1 MRRFIKKGPIMLYLL
16 FLFLLTT
23 SCTSKSD
30 GPVKAYQEAHNSGD
44 VEKELS
50 FFAEDVKYGVVGQ
63 WSIEGKEKLRK
74 LVEAD
79 AALNSHIVVTG
90 LKVDG
95 DIVTCKIKEQNDW
108 LKLAKIG
115 VLYYESSE
123 FIFEEGLIKEVRLR
137 FTEKSFK
144 ALQEFQ
150 ATFGRWA
157 SKKRSQELAELGAPG
172 MLVKENVGLLLRLLR
187 EWRED
192 GQEEKPTV
200 EFPLLK

>member
-1 MRRFIKKGPIMLYLL
+1 MLYLL

-30 GPVKAYQEAHNSGD
+30 SPVKAYQEAHNSGD

-63 WSIEGKEKLRK
+63 WSIKGKEELRK
-74 LVEAD
+74 LVELD

-90 LKVDG
+90 LKADG

-115 VLYYESSE
+115 ALYYESSE
-123 FIFEEGLIKEVRLR
+123 FIFEEGLIKEVRLK
-137 FTEKSFK
+137 FTQKSFK
-144 ALQEFQ
+144 AMQEFQ

-157 SKKRSQELAELGAPG
+157 SKNRSQELAELKALP
-172 MLVKENVGLLLRLLR
+172 VKENVGLRLRLLR
-187 EWRED
+187 EWQED
-192 GQEEKPTV
+192 KDKPTSGPID
-200 EFPLLK
+200 FPLFE

>member
-1 MRRFIKKGPIMLYLL
+1 M
-16 FLFLLTT
+16 
-23 SCTSKSD
+23 
-30 GPVKAYQEAHNSGD
+30 
-44 VEKELS
+44 
-50 FFAEDVKYGVVGQ
+50 VGQ
-63 WSIEGKEKLRK
+63 WSIKGKEELRK

-115 VLYYESSE
+115 ALYYEYSE
-123 FIFEEGLIKEVRLR
+123 FIFEEGLIKEVSLK
-137 FTEKSFK
+137 FTQKSIK

-157 SKKRSQELAELGAPG
+157 SKKRSQELAELRGPG

-200 EFPLLK
+200 DFPLLK